1 MNTESD
7 NTNNEHQKPSNQN
20 KRSTL
25 QERKAKLEKKHKE
38 EMARIRAQ
46 IKAQDARDKA
56 KARKAETRYKII
68 EGALCNK
75 HRLANPNSEL
85 AKTMNRLLN
94 EYVIKDDERLYFG
107 LDVLP
112 EDEKIKR
119 LEEQKIN
126 RKRQSDIESLD

>member
-1 MNTESD
+1 MNTKSD
-7 NTNNEHQKPSNQN
+7 NTNNDHQKPSNQN

-56 KARKAETRYKII
+56 KDRKAATRYKII

-85 AKTMNRLLN
+85 AKTMNRLLA
-94 EYVIKDDERLYFG
+94 EYVIKVDERLYFG
-107 LDVLP
+107 LGVLP

-119 LEEQKIN
+119 LEEQKFN
-126 RKRQSDIESLD
+126 RKKQSDIESMG